1 MRIVLAIDGSDESV
15 AAVQTLK
22 NLPFAAEAEVTAVTA
37 LQESPLDLDTRW
49 DGVSYFEAERSA
61 AEKHLVEVKEE
72 LEGCVKS
79 FASFTKA
86 QHPNQLILHAAEEA
100 AADLIVLG
108 AVGHNALYRVVFGS
122 TAEYVA
128 NHAKCSVLI
137 VRKGQVVADQHRLL
151 LAHDG
156 SSAASIACDQ
166 LTKQAWP
173 TESSLHVMTVLE
185 RPKLIPESEVYDPPS
200 LDTFQEL
207 LNELEVGDVCESVER
222 TACESLHIGNR
233 LTEAIDR
240 ENRNLVFVGATGK
253 SVVTDFLLGSVSRH
267 LLHHA
272 KCSVWVA
279 REKTWNQEG

>member
-1 MRIVLAIDGSDESV
+1 MRILLAIDGSKESV
-15 AAVQTLK
+15 AAVQALK
-22 NLPFAAEAEVTAVTA
+22 RMPFAAEAEVTAVTA

-49 DGVSYFEAERSA
+49 DGVSYFEAEKKA
-61 AEKHLVEVKEE
+61 ATEHLAEVEEE
-72 LEGCVKS
+72 LKGCVKS
-79 FASFTKA
+79 FLGLTRA
-86 QHPNQLILHAAEEA
+86 QHPNQLILHAAENA
-100 AADLIVLG
+100 DADLIILG
-108 AVGHNALYRVVFGS
+108 AVGHNALYRVIFGS

-137 VRKGQVVADQHRLL
+137 VRKGEGDNDQHRLL

-156 SSAASIACDQ
+156 STAASEACEQ
-166 LTKQAWP
+166 LKAQTWP
-173 TESSLHVMTVLE
+173 SDSSLHVMTVLE

-200 LDTFQEL
+200 LDAFRKL
-207 LNELEVGDVCESVER
+207 LDKLDIADVCESVER

-253 SVVTDFLLGSVSRH
+253 SLVADLLLGSVSRH

-279 REKTWNQEG
+279 RKKKWK